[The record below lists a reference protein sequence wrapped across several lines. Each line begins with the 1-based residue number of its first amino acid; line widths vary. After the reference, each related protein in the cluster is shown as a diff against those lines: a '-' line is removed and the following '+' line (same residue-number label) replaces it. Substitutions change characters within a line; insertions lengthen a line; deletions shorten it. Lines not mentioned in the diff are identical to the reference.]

1 MSLLLDT
8 HALLWFLLD
17 DPRLSATARDAIADH
32 PEPVL
37 VSPASLWEIAIKIS
51 LGKYELPM
59 PYTDFWDQQL
69 TVNDLQLLPIIL
81 AHTARV
87 ASLPFHHRDPFDR
100 MLIAQAL
107 EEGIRVV
114 SSDVAFDAYRVTRI
128 W

>member
-1 MSLLLDT
+1 MSLLLDR

-17 DPRLSATARDAIADH
+17 DPRLSTTARDAIADH

-37 VSPASLWEIAIKIS
+37 LSPASLWEIAIS
-51 LGKYELPM
+51 LGKYELAM
-59 PYTDFWDQQL
+59 PYTDSWDQQL
-69 TVNDLQLLPIIL
+69 TVNDLQLLPITL

-107 EEGIRVV
+107 EEGVYIVGN
-114 SSDVAFDAYRVTRI
+114 DGAFDAYGVTRK